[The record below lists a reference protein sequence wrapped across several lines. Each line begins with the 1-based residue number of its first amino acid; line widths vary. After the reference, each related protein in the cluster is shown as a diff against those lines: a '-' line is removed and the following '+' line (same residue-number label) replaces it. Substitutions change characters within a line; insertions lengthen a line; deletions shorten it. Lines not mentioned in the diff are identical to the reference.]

1 MLFSVGDDAAFF
13 SSGAEEKNAADD
25 TKQVLGRVVVAR
37 KADAPAAGASNHPK
51 KRPNTALV
59 VVIAETTLLLPAS
72 LHEEKNIRLILE
84 DCRPMMLDARSWILR
99 WCDLFFPVAPE
110 ARNPRREV
118 HDSREGSTLLQ
129 GLSPTA
135 IHPTMNNASASRTAG
150 REY

>member
-84 DCRPMMLDARSWILR
+84 DCRPRIVGRCSDVGCAILDLALMRSFLSRGARSAK
-99 WCDLFFPVAPE
+99 PAP
-110 ARNPRREV
+110 RGPRFTRRI
-118 HDSREGSTLLQ
+118 DFTSRP
-129 GLSPTA
+129 LSNS
-135 IHPTMNNASASRTAG
+135 HPPHH
-150 REY
+150 E